1 MNLQTGTT
9 SQNPPIPRR
18 GNEIFYP
25 ETDGKPMAETDIHAK
40 LLTYLREALTIF
52 FAEREKVYVT
62 GNIMFYYVEGSPEEV
77 VAPDIMVCFG
87 VNKGDRTSY
96 KTWEE
101 NDVIPLVVIEL
112 ASRSTW
118 HKDRTEKRELYEML
132 GVKEYYIF
140 NPLYPKNLPAFL
152 AFNLE
157 AGELKRVNFENGRIY
172 SELLGLELVDTGET
186 LRLFDLDK
194 NEFLKNQ
201 EELDREVKL
210 LSNEVKEKD
219 AENDDL
225 KAEIERLKALLQNK
239 E

>member
-1 MNLQTGTT
+1 
-9 SQNPPIPRR
+9 
-18 GNEIFYP
+18 
-25 ETDGKPMAETDIHAK
+25 
-40 LLTYLREALTIF
+40 
-52 FAEREKVYVT
+52 VT

-219 AENDDL
+219 AENEDL

>member
-172 SELLGLELVDTGET
+172 SELLGLELVDTGKT